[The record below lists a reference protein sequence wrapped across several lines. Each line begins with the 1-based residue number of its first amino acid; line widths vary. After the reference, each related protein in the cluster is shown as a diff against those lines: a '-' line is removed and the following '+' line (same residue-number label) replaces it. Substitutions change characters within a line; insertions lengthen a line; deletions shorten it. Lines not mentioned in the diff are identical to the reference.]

1 MSSTTKNSKTNS
13 RNDKAQKTSKSAL
26 IIFTR
31 NPELGKCKTRLAA
44 TVGDESALNIYC
56 FLLDHTVAITSPLTV
71 DKFVF
76 YSEALRKEDRWD
88 TSIFRKKTQKGDDLG
103 QRMHN
108 AFVEIFELGYEQA
121 IIIGSDMYN
130 LSSEEL
136 ALAFTELNTHDYV
149 LGPAK
154 DGGYYLLGMTQPNE
168 ALFQNKKWGSDTVLE
183 ATMTNLKDQNYK
195 LLAEKN
201 DIDYFE
207 DVKDI
212 AALQQFLPA
221 HLDNNFL

>member
-56 FLLDHTVAITSPLTV
+56 FLLDHTVDITSPLTV

-121 IIIGSDMYN
+121 IIIGSDMYD

>member
-1 MSSTTKNSKTNS
+1 MSSTTKNSKINS

-121 IIIGSDMYN
+121 IIIGSDMYD

-136 ALAFTELNTHDYV
+136 ALAFTELNTHDFV
-149 LGPAK
+149 VGPAK